1 MNHRGEGHG
10 KEQNELKRDL
20 RHSHQRYVGYAQKIY
35 DLCNWII
42 QGKAKRMIWN
52 HFEEKATVFK
62 FKEKYQLRDIRTL

>member
-1 MNHRGEGHG
+1 MVIRGMWGM
-10 KEQNELKRDL
+10 LKRPMI
-20 RHSHQRYVGYAQKIY
+20 YVTG
-35 DLCNWII
+35 II